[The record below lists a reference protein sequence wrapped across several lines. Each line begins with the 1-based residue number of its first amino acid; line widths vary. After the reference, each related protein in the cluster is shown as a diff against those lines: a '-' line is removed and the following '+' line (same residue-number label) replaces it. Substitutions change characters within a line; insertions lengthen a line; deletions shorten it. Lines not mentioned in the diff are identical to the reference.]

1 LFGDVKIII
10 IQLASTH
17 GDPFVRTFGDFKP
30 WKKFIDWLD
39 VKQSNMHGYKL
50 KRAVWNGFDITKARV
65 ADKPDLV
72 AQITEME
79 KYFEK
84 KSCVAIWKTKSLFE
98 GKVLSIINLYEEVGK
113 R

>member
-1 LFGDVKIII
+1 LTGLTLNNLIC
-10 IQLASTH
+10 
-17 GDPFVRTFGDFKP
+17 
-30 WKKFIDWLD
+30 
-39 VKQSNMHGYKL
+39 MHGYKL

-72 AQITEME
+72 AQIAEME

-84 KSCVAIWKTKSLFE
+84 KSCVAIWKTKPQFE
-98 GKVLSIINLYEEVGK
+98 GKVLLIINLYEEVGK